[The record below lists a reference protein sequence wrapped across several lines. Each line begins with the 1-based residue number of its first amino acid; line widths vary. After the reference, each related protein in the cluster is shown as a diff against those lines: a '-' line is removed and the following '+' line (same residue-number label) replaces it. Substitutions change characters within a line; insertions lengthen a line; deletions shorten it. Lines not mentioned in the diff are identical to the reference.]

1 MNNINDFRFN
11 SNKNLANYLINNL
24 YEYIDGFIDK
34 PIFVVFYLQNNK
46 ILNINKKVD
55 SVSLKYEE
63 LANYLI
69 EKSLY
74 NYTFIYSINYK
85 NQNNILIRIANLST
99 DYNIITK
106 HNTNK
111 KKLIRKYRIN
121 KILS

>member
-1 MNNINDFRFN
+1 MNNIDDFRFN
-11 SNKNLANYLINNL
+11 SNKDLANYLINNL
-24 YEYIDGFIDK
+24 NEYIDGFIDK
-34 PIFVVFYLQNNK
+34 PIFVVFYLKNNK
-46 ILNINKKVD
+46 IIDMNKKVD
-55 SVSLKYEE
+55 NISLKYED
-63 LANYLI
+63 LKDYLI

-74 NYTFIYSINYK
+74 NYTFIYSINYE

-111 KKLIRKYRIN
+111 KKLIRKYKID